1 LSGPVSDQD
10 AFGVLAQCDPR
21 CSTAEGFYVC
31 SPPNLNFVGPECT
44 AGTFEG
50 QMLARVGE
58 RIEYAL
64 LRIPNFSGTGAE
76 EVAMLHGS
84 WVVRE
89 GRQVIS
95 LGYVYPDPR
104 SAPALPDTA
113 MDRHR

>member
-1 LSGPVSDQD
+1 
-10 AFGVLAQCDPR
+10 
-21 CSTAEGFYVC
+21 
-31 SPPNLNFVGPECT
+31 
-44 AGTFEG
+44 
-50 QMLARVGE
+50 MLARVGE